1 MKLTTKNIIM
11 TQVNKD
17 RRPIYYKNAE
27 EMDKPLS
34 ELMEGLRMEID
45 KTRGKLHDMK
55 RSYGWEDRIEP
66 LEGGLTCMLMA
77 MYGTMMEFKEYEDK
91 QREKAEK
98 V

>member
-1 MKLTTKNIIM
+1 MER
-11 TQVNKD
+11 VNKD
-17 RRPIYYKNAE
+17 TRPIYYKNAE

-45 KTRGKLHDMK
+45 KTRGKMHDMK
-55 RSYGWEDRIEP
+55 RSYGWADRIEP

-77 MYGTMMEFKEYEDK
+77 MYGVMMEFKDYEDK
-91 QREKAEK
+91 QRAKAEK